1 MLPGQRKYQKRLK
14 QAEVVREGVLREYHI
29 ANVVKHAPRNVL
41 ASLWWLERRFPAE
54 FALRTVN
61 RDNGANED
69 KPVGEA
75 IPAERLARYGQL
87 MLQMAEE
94 KRVSEA
100 TKAALLPEIQEV
112 EN

>member
-1 MLPGQRKYQKRLK
+1 M
-14 QAEVVREGVLREYHI
+14 VLQI
-29 ANVVKHAPRNVL
+29 IP
-41 ASLWWLERRFPAE
+41 SGGI
-54 FALRTVN
+54 

-69 KPVGEA
+69 KAVGEA

-100 TKAALLPEIQEV
+100 TKAAFTAGDIV
-112 EN
+112 IC